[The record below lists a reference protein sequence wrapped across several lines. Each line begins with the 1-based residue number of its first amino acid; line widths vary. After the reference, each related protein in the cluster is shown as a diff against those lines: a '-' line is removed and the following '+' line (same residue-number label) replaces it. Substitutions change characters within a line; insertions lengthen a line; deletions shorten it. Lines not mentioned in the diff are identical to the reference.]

1 MLWTSGLKLPQI
13 IGIIFGVIILYKSYI
28 YNDILL
34 SIISILFI
42 VWDSYLVL
50 FENDTKKYFL

>member
-1 MLWTSGLKLPQI
+1 MDFWFKITTNYWCY
-13 IGIIFGVIILYKSYI
+13 FGVIILYKSYI